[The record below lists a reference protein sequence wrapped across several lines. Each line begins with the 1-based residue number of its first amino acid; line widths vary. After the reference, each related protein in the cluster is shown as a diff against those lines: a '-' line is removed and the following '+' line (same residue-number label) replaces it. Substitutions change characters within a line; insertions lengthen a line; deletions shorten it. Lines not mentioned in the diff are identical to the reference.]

1 MSGAA
6 SALDPHRVVP
16 WRSGN
21 LHHEP
26 GAHGTQLRSLVGL
39 AEAHMALPRLTFWRV
54 VLIVLV
60 IVVAVNALLQ
70 LPFDLGN
77 QVPIPREEIVDPTI
91 P

>member
-1 MSGAA
+1 
-6 SALDPHRVVP
+6 
-16 WRSGN
+16 
-21 LHHEP
+21 
-26 GAHGTQLRSLVGL
+26 
-39 AEAHMALPRLTFWRV
+39 MALPTLTFWRV

-60 IVVAVNALLQ
+60 IVVAMSVLLP

>member
-1 MSGAA
+1 M
-6 SALDPHRVVP
+6 
-16 WRSGN
+16 
-21 LHHEP
+21 HHEP

-39 AEAHMALPRLTFWRV
+39 AEVHMALPRLTFWRV
-54 VLIVLV
+54 VLSVLV
-60 IVVAVNALLQ
+60 IVVAVNALL